1 MEKSEI
7 KGFIAK
13 RCAKELKDGDVVNLG
28 IGLPTLIPHY
38 LPEGVELIIHAELG
52 IVSAGKAPK
61 EGDENYD
68 PYHVVDAGGS
78 PASVAY
84 GGGFIDSA
92 SNFGLIRGGHVDAC
106 FLGALEVDAEGNL
119 ANWIIPGKK
128 MPWRLYDENGQ
139 AQCDLIAMDGEV
151 IEAGK
156 PITMVNLDSD
166 AIERTITFTPTAV
179 KPLLVPHI
187 LGGQLAI
194 ELPSIAE
201 KKAYI
206 AKQLTEETWE
216 SELRL
221 ECPHKHY
228 VNMTPAVAECRARM
242 YAELHGGKV

>member
-84 GGGFIDSA
+84 
-92 SNFGLIRGGHVDAC
+92 
-106 FLGALEVDAEGNL
+106 
-119 ANWIIPGKK
+119 WIIPGKK
-128 MPWRLYDENGQ
+128 MPGMGGAMDLCVGAKHCIVCMEHTAKGNPKIFEKCRLPLTASHCVNKIITEMCVFEVTENGLLMTEINPEFTVDQ
-139 AQCDLIAMDGEV
+139 IKEATAAPFEVAVDLKSM
-151 IEAGK
+151 
-156 PITMVNLDSD
+156 LD
-166 AIERTITFTPTAV
+166 
-179 KPLLVPHI
+179 
-187 LGGQLAI
+187 
-194 ELPSIAE
+194 
-201 KKAYI
+201 
-206 AKQLTEETWE
+206 
-216 SELRL
+216 
-221 ECPHKHY
+221 
-228 VNMTPAVAECRARM
+228 
-242 YAELHGGKV
+242 